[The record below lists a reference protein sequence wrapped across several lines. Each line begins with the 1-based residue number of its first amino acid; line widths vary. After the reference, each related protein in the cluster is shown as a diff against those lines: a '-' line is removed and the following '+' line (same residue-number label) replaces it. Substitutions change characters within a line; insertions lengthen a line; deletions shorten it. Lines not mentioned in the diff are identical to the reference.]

1 MSFVSV
7 NKSSVLV
14 AKIMSDTATAKCE
27 EAMTKLDKIREEKCI
42 ETTTHKLLDEVLPS
56 KEETEKVLK
65 GAEKKRKT
73 KSGDE
78 KRLQEEKK
86 LKRK

>member
-1 MSFVSV
+1 
-7 NKSSVLV
+7 
-14 AKIMSDTATAKCE
+14 
-27 EAMTKLDKIREEKCI
+27 MTKLDKIRQEQKCI
-42 ETTTHKLLDEVLPS
+42 ETTTHKPLDEVLQS

-78 KRLQEEKK
+78 NRIRGEKK
-86 LKRK
+86 LKKK